1 MEFDM
6 KPYDDDECRC
16 YEIVDEI
23 DKQFPGCD
31 WNIDDCCREWDKRV
45 IELEDNNIEFNEGA
59 DENYGCTCPT
69 CGRMVCG
76 WCV

>member
-1 MEFDM
+1 M
-6 KPYDDDECRC
+6 KPYDDDNCKC
-16 YEIVDEI
+16 HEIEAEI
-23 DKQFPGCD
+23 NEANPGCD
-31 WNIDDCCREWDKRV
+31 WNCDACCKAWSERSGD
-45 IELEDNNIEFNEGA
+45 LQDNHIEFDDAA

>member
-1 MEFDM
+1 MREEQSLSLVDNDIEFDT
-6 KPYDDDECRC
+6 YT
-16 YEIVDEI
+16 
-23 DKQFPGCD
+23 
-31 WNIDDCCREWDKRV
+31 
-45 IELEDNNIEFNEGA
+45 